1 MDNRRPTI
9 GVIGGSGLY
18 DMPGLQ
24 RVDELTVDT
33 PFGPPSDVL
42 VRGWLG
48 DTELVF
54 VPRHGR
60 GHRLSPSDVPYR
72 ANIYA
77 LRQLGVDHVL
87 SISAVGSLREDIRP
101 GDLVVVDQ
109 FVDRT
114 RRLPATFFGTG
125 LVVHVGFGDPVCGRL
140 RQHVVA
146 AAAAS
151 GKRVHDGGT
160 YVCMEGP
167 AFSTRAESNLYRS
180 WGMDVVGMTNI
191 PEAKLAREAELCFST
206 LALATDYDCWHESE
220 EDVSVESVLATL
232 RTNTAAAREV
242 VRALAAGLPAE
253 RTCGCSAALD
263 GAILTQRDAIAPG
276 MRAKLELLVGRY
288 L

>member
-1 MDNRRPTI
+1 MSAQKPII

-18 DMPGLQ
+18 GMPGLE
-24 RVDELTVDT
+24 RVEELSIET
-33 PFGPPSDVL
+33 PFGAPSDL
-42 VRGWLG
+42 LIRGWLG
-48 DTELVF
+48 DTQLVF

-77 LRQLGVDHVL
+77 LRQLGVTHVL
-87 SISAVGSLREDIRP
+87 AISAVGSLREDIRP
-101 GDLVVVDQ
+101 GDLVLVDQ

-125 LVVHVGFGDPVCGRL
+125 LVAHVGFGDPVCACL
-140 RQHVVA
+140 RAQVLEA
-146 AAAAS
+146 ARAT

-220 EDVSVESVLATL
+220 EDVTVEGVLATL
-232 RTNTAAAREV
+232 RANTEAARQV
-242 VRALAAGLPAE
+242 VRALAERLPAQ
-253 RTCGCSAALD
+253 RTCACGSALEA
-263 GAILTQRDAIAPG
+263 AMLTQPG
-276 MRAKLELLVGRY
+276 AVDPAMRTKLELLVGRY